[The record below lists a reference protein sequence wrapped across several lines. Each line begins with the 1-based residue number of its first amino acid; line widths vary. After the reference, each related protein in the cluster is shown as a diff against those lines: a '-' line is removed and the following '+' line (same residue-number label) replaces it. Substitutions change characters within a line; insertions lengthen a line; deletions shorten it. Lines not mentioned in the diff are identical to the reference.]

1 MVRVAD
7 PLLCGGMEINTL
19 DEEELKIAIYIN
31 DPITEKM
38 ELLKDIESIIP
49 PGLQIESDS
58 ALIQNSGGELINN
71 LAKESVYSSRLD
83 FFKKDDTAKEIAEQ
97 QKKIQDLIAIEHSY
111 SIKK

>member
-1 MVRVAD
+1 MDYYNGSAFVSDLEA
-7 PLLCGGMEINTL
+7 TL
-19 DEEELKIAIYIN
+19 KEKQ
-31 DPITEKM
+31 EKM

-49 PGLQIESDS
+49 PGLQIELDS
-58 ALIQNSGGELINN
+58 ALIQNLGGELINN